1 MLNKR
6 KKASNTCLHF
16 Q

>member
-6 KKASNTCLHF
+6 KKATA
-16 Q
+16 